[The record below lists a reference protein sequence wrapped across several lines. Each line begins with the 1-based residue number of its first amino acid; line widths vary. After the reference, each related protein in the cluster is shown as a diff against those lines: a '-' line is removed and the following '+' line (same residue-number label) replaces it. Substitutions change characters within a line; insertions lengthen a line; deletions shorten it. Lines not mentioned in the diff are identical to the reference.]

1 MKKYKLLLVSFIFMV
16 IYFVVLV
23 LMDLF
28 EYGFNFDSG
37 DIKRKML
44 LSVFVGVWIGVMI
57 KFKWIKTNTI
67 LSK

>member
-1 MKKYKLLLVSFIFMV
+1 MV

-37 DIKRKML
+37 DIKRNML

>member
-37 DIKRKML
+37 DIKRKII
-44 LSVFVGVWIGVMI
+44 LSVFMGVWIGVMI

>member
-37 DIKRKML
+37 DIKRNML

-57 KFKWIKTNTI
+57 KFKWIKTNNI

>member
-1 MKKYKLLLVSFIFMV
+1 MKKYKLLLVSFIFM
-16 IYFVVLV
+16 ITFFVVLV

-37 DIKRKML
+37 DIKRKMI
-44 LSVFVGVWIGVMI
+44 LSLFMGVWIGVMI
-57 KFKWIKTNTI
+57 KFKWIKTNNI

>member
-37 DIKRKML
+37 DIKRNML

>member
-16 IYFVVLV
+16 IYFVILV